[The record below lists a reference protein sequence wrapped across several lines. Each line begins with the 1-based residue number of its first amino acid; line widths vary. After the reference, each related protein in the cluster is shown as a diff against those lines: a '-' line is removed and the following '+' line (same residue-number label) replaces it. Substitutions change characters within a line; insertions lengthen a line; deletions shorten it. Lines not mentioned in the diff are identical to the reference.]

1 MDGLGEFTRRTVVAI
16 FLFLVRFL
24 FRTIPSDVSLFLAI
38 GTRFVLIWVVRRL
51 LFSVFDVST
60 LLFVGFAFSAIFLL
74 VSRFLAI
81 MAYDIFIR
89 IFTTFAIAFPAF
101 LMLLFAILFGLLEL
115 RLHLLVRFAVLE
127 AMSVGLVDRTAPLFT
142 AGLSV
147 GGALGEL
154 LEAGA
159 AVGVE
164 LRVLLIALLQEHVA
178 LFPIRE
184 GSIAGEVMLID

>member
-1 MDGLGEFTRRTVVAI
+1 MAFLLAVSTGL
-16 FLFLVRFL
+16 
-24 FRTIPSDVSLFLAI
+24 
-38 GTRFVLIWVVRRL
+38 VLIVGRGL
-51 LFSVFDVST
+51 LLGVLDV
-60 LLFVGFAFSAIFLL
+60 GRFLL
-74 VSRFLAI
+74 VGLAFAAILLSVASLFTIMANNIPIVVFSFIIAVAAPLVLLLAI
-81 MAYDIFIR
+81 
-89 IFTTFAIAFPAF
+89 TFC
-101 LMLLFAILFGLLEL
+101 LLEL
-115 RLHLLVRFAVLE
+115 RLHLLVSFAALE

-142 AGLSV
+142 AGIAV
-147 GGALGEL
+147 GAALGEL

>member
-1 MDGLGEFTRRTVVAI
+1 MSFLLTVSAGPVLMVGRGLQLGVLDVG
-16 FLFLVRFL
+16 RFL
-24 FRTIPSDVSLFLAI
+24 Q
-38 GTRFVLIWVVRRL
+38 
-51 LFSVFDVST
+51 
-60 LLFVGFAFSAIFLL
+60 VGL
-74 VSRFLAI
+74 
-81 MAYDIFIR
+81 
-89 IFTTFAIAFPAF
+89 AFPAIR
-101 LMLLFAILFGLLEL
+101 LSVARLLAVMTNNIFIAVLAVVSTVAASLVLLLTITFGLLEL
-115 RLHLLVRFAVLE
+115 RLHLFVSFAALE

-184 GSIAGEVMLID
+184 GRIAGEVMLID